1 MTTQPTDPSIP
12 APAPAAAPFKRP
24 ILVVDDE
31 PEMLFS
37 VRNLLRR
44 EFDVHTAG
52 SGAEGIQILQ
62 DHEIHLVITDQR
74 MPEMS
79 GVEFLR
85 RIKCEHPG
93 AMRLIFTGFAD
104 IRAVIDAINQGN
116 VFRYITKP
124 WDPEDLLAALRE
136 AGQRYDLIAGRNRLL
151 NEMRAYEA
159 SCIGFKDDLLSG
171 KLGTLAPEGVTE
183 AERLVQQGRE
193 LLGRLDRT
201 LKATEHEPMS

>member
-1 MTTQPTDPSIP
+1 MTTP
-12 APAPAAAPFKRP
+12 APPPFKRP

-31 PEMLFS
+31 PEMLIS

-44 EFDVHTAG
+44 EFDVHTAA

-62 DHEIHLVITDQR
+62 EHEIHLVMTDQR

-79 GVEFLR
+79 GVELLR
-85 RIKCEHPG
+85 RVKSEHPG

-104 IRAVIDAINQGN
+104 IRAVVDAINQGN

-124 WDPEDLLAALRE
+124 WEPEDLLAALRE
-136 AGQRYDLIAGRNRLL
+136 AGARYDLIAGRNRLL
-151 NEMRAYEA
+151 SEMRAYEA
-159 SCIGFKDDLLSG
+159 NCIAFKDDLLSG
-171 KLGTLAPEGVTE
+171 KLGTLAPDGVTE
-183 AERLVQQGRE
+183 AERLLQQGRE

-201 LKATEHEPMS
+201 LTATQHEPMS